1 MNNLDKGRGSER
13 ERELDRLCFEP
24 GVEKKKRCFRRE
36 GERSLKGREI
46 NFTDFT
52 VLLRIISD

>member
-24 GVEKKKRCFRRE
+24 GVEKKKKM
-36 GERSLKGREI
+36 L
-46 NFTDFT
+46 
-52 VLLRIISD
+52 

>member
-24 GVEKKKRCFRRE
+24 GVEKKKKDALE
-36 GERSLKGREI
+36 GKEK
-46 NFTDFT
+46 DH
-52 VLLRIISD
+52 